1 MVFFR
6 LLIAAAVFA
15 FTLILVIIRPWRLD
29 IGYSAIIGAIISI
42 ALGISTPVDII
53 KVWGIIW
60 NPTFTF
66 VAIIIMSLV
75 FDYSG
80 FFEYYAI
87 RISKMAGGNG
97 LKLFVF
103 IVLLGSAISAFF
115 ANDGTALVLT
125 PIVSAITAR
134 TGMDKRRAL
143 AFVMAT
149 GFIADSSS
157 LPFIISNLVNIIGAG
172 YFGVSFAQYAETM
185 IVPDIVSIMA
195 SLGVLILIYRKEA
208 SVEYSTEDVGDEN
221 RVIVDSRIFRLALP
235 FIAIVVLAYFLSS
248 LDSIPV
254 SFIALPAALTV
265 LYIARVNGKI
275 NTGLVLREAP
285 WQIVL
290 FSLGMYVV
298 VYGFGNAGLT
308 DLITD
313 LMRSLMSLGNPA
325 YTLLGGLF
333 FGFLAGAMNN
343 LPSTMMGV
351 LTVSSL
357 SGNRFLLYANVI
369 GNDIGPKFTPIG
381 SLATLLW
388 MYTLR
393 RKHGIEVTPLY
404 YMKIGFIAALPVL
417 VVTLLSLYAVVS
429 LGL

>member
-1 MVFFR
+1 VFLFR
-6 LLIAAAVFA
+6 LLLAAAVFT
-15 FTLILVIIRPWRLD
+15 FTLILVIAKPWKLD
-29 IGYSAIIGAIISI
+29 IGYSALIGALISI
-42 ALGISTPVDII
+42 LLGISTPYDIV
-53 KVWGIIW
+53 KVWNIIW

-87 RISKMAGGNG
+87 RISKIAAGNG
-97 LKLFVF
+97 LRLFVL

-134 TGMDKRRAL
+134 TGMDKRRAT
-143 AFVMAT
+143 AFIMAT

-172 YFGVSFAQYAETM
+172 YFGISFAEYAETM
-185 IVPDIVSIMA
+185 IIPDLVSILA
-195 SLGVLILIYRKEA
+195 SLAVLILIYRREA
-208 SVEYSTEDVGDEN
+208 SVQYNTANVGDEN
-221 RVIVDSRIFRLALP
+221 KVIVDRQIFRLAFP
-235 FIAIVVLAYFLSS
+235 FIALVVLAYFLSS
-248 LDSIPV
+248 IDSIPV
-254 SFIALPAALTV
+254 SFIALPAALII
-265 LYIARVNGKI
+265 LYLARVNGKI
-275 NTGLVLREAP
+275 NTKAVIREAP

-308 DLITD
+308 QLLTD
-313 LMRSLMSLGNPA
+313 LMRHLMILGNPA
-325 YTLLGGLF
+325 YTVLGGLF
-333 FGFLAGAMNN
+333 FGFLAGSMNN

-351 LTVSSL
+351 LTVSNL
-357 SGNRFLLYANVI
+357 HGNRFLIYANVI

-388 MYTLR
+388 MYTLK
-393 RKHGIEVTPLY
+393 RKHGIEITPAY
-404 YMKIGFIAALPVL
+404 YMKIGFMAALPVL
-417 VVTLLSLYAVVS
+417 TLTLISLYAVIE

>member
-1 MVFFR
+1 MVLFR
-6 LLIAAAVFA
+6 LILAAAVFA
-15 FTLILVIIRPWRLD
+15 FTLILVIIKPWKLD
-29 IGYSAIIGAIISI
+29 IGYSALIGALVSI
-42 ALGISTPVDII
+42 LVGISTPEDIL
-53 KVWGIIW
+53 KVWDIIW

-87 RISKMAGGNG
+87 KISKLAGGNG

-103 IVLLGSAISAFF
+103 IVLLGAAISAFF

-134 TGMDKRRAL
+134 TGMDRKRAT
-143 AFVMAT
+143 AFIMAT

-185 IVPDIVSIMA
+185 IIPDAVSVLA
-195 SLGVLILIYRKEA
+195 SLAMLLIIYRKEA
-208 SVEYSTEDVGDEN
+208 SVRYSPADVGDEDK
-221 RVIVDSRIFRLALP
+221 VITDRQIFRLAFP
-235 FIAIVVLAYFLSS
+235 FIILVVIAYFVSS
-248 LDSIPV
+248 FDSVPV
-254 SFIALPAALTV
+254 SFIALPAALIL
-265 LYIARVNGKI
+265 LYMARVNGKI
-275 NTGLVLREAP
+275 NTNLVLKEAP

-308 DLITD
+308 SLLTD
-313 LMRSLMSLGNPA
+313 LMRSAMYLGNPA
-325 YTLLGGLF
+325 YTVIGGLF

-351 LTVSSL
+351 LTVSNL
-357 SGNRFLLYANVI
+357 NGNRFLMYANVI

-388 MYTLR
+388 MYTLK
-393 RKHGIEVTPLY
+393 RKHGIEITPAY

-417 VVTLLSLYAVVS
+417 VLTLISLYAVVS
-429 LGL
+429 IGL